1 METYRAKSLALTMS
15 YSNCPACDA
24 PHVMPLRDTS
34 EVGFSYGCGALLL
47 GLGVVPCLAA
57 FIEGMSERLT
67 VQHQFPYS
75 QLVYYFLF
83 RMSKCAYTIV
93 FFHCYA

>member
-1 METYRAKSLALTMS
+1 
-15 YSNCPACDA
+15 
-24 PHVMPLRDTS
+24 MPLRDTS

-47 GLGVVPCLAA
+47 GPGVVPCLAA
-57 FIEGMSERLT
+57 FIEGVAAMSERLT

-83 RMSKCAYTIV
+83 KMSKCAYAIV
-93 FFHCYA
+93 FVHCYA